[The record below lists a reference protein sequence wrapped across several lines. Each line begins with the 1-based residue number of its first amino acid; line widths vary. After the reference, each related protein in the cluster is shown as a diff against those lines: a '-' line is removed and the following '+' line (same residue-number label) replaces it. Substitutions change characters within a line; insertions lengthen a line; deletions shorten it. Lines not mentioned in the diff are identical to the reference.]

1 MRLTL
6 TLDDELLA
14 KAEEYTGIS
23 NKSALVRESLKK
35 LVEREAARRLAR
47 LGGSEPQ
54 QADPAAA
61 DETWVIGPSTSAGGR
76 VLPSSAPMSREYPAT
91 SAARIAARRRVWLMP
106 SRPPPGAGPRG
117 KARDARGSA
126 GWCGPVSR
134 PK

>member
-54 QADPAAA
+54 LKP
-61 DETWVIGPSTSAGGR
+61 IP
-76 VLPSSAPMSREYPAT
+76 
-91 SAARIAARRRVWLMP
+91 RRRTK
-106 SRPPPGAGPRG
+106 RG
-117 KARDARGSA
+117 
-126 GWCGPVSR
+126 
-134 PK
+134 